1 LTALR
6 INRTRRRL
14 SVGLAAAAVV
24 SPLGVRTYG
33 QSARTLVDSAGRSV
47 LVPARIERI
56 YAAGPPASIL
66 VFAVAPEKLLG
77 WTTPWREAEKPY
89 IPQRYLDL
97 PVLGRLT
104 GRGNTAN
111 VEVLLGARPDV
122 IVDYGAITPTYVSLA
137 DRAQAQTRIPYLL
150 LDGAFDRIQSSLDLV
165 GTIAGAPVPAERLKQ
180 FASDTLALVSRRV
193 EKLPMEKRPRVYY
206 ARGPNGL
213 TTGLAG
219 SINVEIIERVGARNV
234 AAELGRG
241 GLVQVSFEQVL
252 RWDPDVM
259 ITIDRNFYEEARQ
272 SPLWRGIR
280 AVRNGRVHLAP
291 NVPYGWIDFP
301 PSVNRLIGLRWL
313 GWVLYPE
320 LFPEDLRPLV
330 REFYSVFYHQA
341 PSEQQLNE
349 LLAGSRVSH
358 R

>member
-1 LTALR
+1 MTFRSPPGNA
-6 INRTRRRL
+6 RRRF
-14 SVGLAAAAVV
+14 SAGLLGAAALTFSRAGFAQASRAV
-24 SPLGVRTYG
+24 L
-33 QSARTLVDSAGRSV
+33 DSAGRSIS
-47 LVPARIERI
+47 LPARVERI

-89 IPQRYLDL
+89 IPQRYLEL

-104 GRGNTAN
+104 GRANTAN

-122 IVDYGAITPTYVSLA
+122 IVDYGSIAPTYVSLA
-137 DRAQAQTRIPYLL
+137 DRVQDQTRIPYLL
-150 LDGAFDRIQSSLDLV
+150 LDGAFGRIQSALEAI
-165 GTIAGAPVPAERLKQ
+165 GAIAGASAAAARLIQYTNETLTTVARRIEGVPLG
-180 FASDTLALVSRRV
+180 
-193 EKLPMEKRPRVYY
+193 KRPRVYY

-241 GLVQVSFEQVL
+241 GLVQVSFEQVV
-252 RWDPDVM
+252 RWDPDV
-259 ITIDRNFYEEARQ
+259 IVTIDRNFYEEARR
-272 SPLWRGIR
+272 SALWRGMR
-280 AVRNGRVHLAP
+280 AVRNDRVYLAP

-313 GWVLYPE
+313 GGVLYPQ

-330 REFYSVFYHQA
+330 REFYSAFYHQA
-341 PSEQQLNE
+341 PTERQLNE
-349 LLAGSRVSH
+349 LLAAAASR

>member
-1 LTALR
+1 M
-6 INRTRRRL
+6 
-14 SVGLAAAAVV
+14 LA
-24 SPLGVRTYG
+24 PLGLRAYG
-33 QSARTLVDSAGRSV
+33 QTARTLTDCAGRSV
-47 LVPARIERI
+47 VVPPRIERI

-111 VEVLLGARPDV
+111 IEVLLGARPDV
-122 IVDYGAITPTYVSLA
+122 IVDYGSIAPTYVSLA
-137 DRAQAQTRIPYLL
+137 DRVQEQTRIPYLL
-150 LDGAFDRIQSSLDLV
+150 LDGAFDRIRSSLELV
-165 GTIAGAPVPAERLKQ
+165 GAIAGAAAVAARLRQ
-180 FASDTLALVSRRV
+180 FTSDTLGVVSQRV
-193 EKLPMEKRPRVYY
+193 DKVPVDKRPRVYY

-252 RWDPDVM
+252 RWDPDV
-259 ITIDRNFYEEARQ
+259 IVTIDRNFHEEARK
-272 SPLWRGIR
+272 SALWRGMR

-313 GWVLYPE
+313 GRVLYPE

-330 REFYSVFYHQA
+330 REFYTAFYHQA
-341 PSEQQLNE
+341 PTEQQLNE
-349 LLAGSRVSH
+349 LLAGTGVAH